1 MTHTQ
6 VTCHKQHTFSCV
18 LLHLEVL
25 RRHCVQ
31 RLLARL
37 HERCYKITVGER
49 CYKITVGGELHERCY
64 KITVGEKVLA
74 CLHDVGQ
81 GGVAGLVQAK
91 VWGMRVT

>member
-1 MTHTQ
+1 M
-6 VTCHKQHTFSCV
+6 

-37 HERCYKITVGER
+37 HERCYKITVE
-49 CYKITVGGELHERCY
+49 EEPHERCY